1 MGGAQPP
8 PLLLQTYINLK
19 IALVMHTRFFQVLQ
33 LLSELCEE
41 LNVMTAIEDCE
52 STATFFG
59 TKGDYTLKGKW
70 LCCSLPIEDA
80 ARIAKD
86 SISMILPYELDD
98 QWALLCV
105 RFDGQATIIKHIED

>member
-8 PLLLQTYINLK
+8 PLLLQTFINFK
-19 IALVMHTRFFQVLQ
+19 IALVMYNRLFQVLQ

-80 ARIAKD
+80 ARIAKT
-86 SISMILPYELDD
+86 SISFILPYELDD

-105 RFDGQATIIKHIED
+105 RFNGLATIIKHNED